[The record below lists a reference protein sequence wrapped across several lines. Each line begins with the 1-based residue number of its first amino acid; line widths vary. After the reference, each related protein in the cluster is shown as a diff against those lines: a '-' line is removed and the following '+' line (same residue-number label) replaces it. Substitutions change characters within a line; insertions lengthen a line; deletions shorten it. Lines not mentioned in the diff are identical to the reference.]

1 MTARTLSTIG
11 TACCAVAFAAPA
23 LAQPEMTYE
32 PRTYEY
38 AQPAPGDGAVVYERE
53 PVVQPYPQQPA
64 SPVYTTQPVV
74 QPLPRSYDDHEAEYE
89 PQYTYEPS
97 YPEPAPQDDAPR
109 HGAPQHALPAH
120 APPHR
125 AAPYPAPPY
134 HAAPYQAAR
143 PGYAPLPA
151 DFDREMW
158 LDDCR
163 EGYRNPRRRGDG
175 GVAGGLLGAVV
186 GGVIGN
192 RVADGE
198 RLAGSLIGAGIGGLA
213 GLAIGSAI
221 ASSGERRRDRDAYE
235 ACEAW
240 LDRYLAN
247 GYGHPAYPAPNYGPA
262 HGAYGYGYPAGH
274 AMHMTFVPV
283 LVAVPQRAVVRE
295 TIREEWVEEAA
306 PTYKKGPA
314 KRVIQYRKAPAP
326 KKRAKYS
333 KSR

>member
-1 MTARTLSTIG
+1 MTARKLSMIG
-11 TACCAVAFAAPA
+11 TACCAVAAVTVAAPA
-23 LAQPEMTYE
+23 LAQAETAPEMTYK
-32 PRTYEY
+32 PGAYEY
-38 AQPAPGDGAVVYERE
+38 AQPAPANGAIVYERE

-64 SPVYTTQPVV
+64 PPVYTTQPVV
-74 QPLPRSYDDHEAEYE
+74 QPIPDGPDGYRAERGAEYE
-89 PQYTYEPS
+89 RQLSYEPA
-97 YPEPAPQDDAPR
+97 YPEPAPQYEAAH
-109 HGAPQHALPAH
+109 HGAPYPP
-120 APPHR
+120 PPHH
-125 AAPYPAPPY
+125 AFPYPAPSS
-134 HAAPYQAAR
+134 
-143 PGYAPLPA
+143 GYAPMPA
-151 DFDREMW
+151 DFDRAAW

-163 EGYRNPRRRGDG
+163 EGYRNPRRREDG

-240 LDRYLAN
+240 LDRHLAN
-247 GYGHPAYPAPNYGPA
+247 RYGHPAYPAPNYGPIHGA
-262 HGAYGYGYPAGH
+262 HGYAYPVGY
-274 AMHMTFVPV
+274 AMPVSYVPI

-295 TIREEWVEEAA
+295 TVREEWVEEKV
-306 PTYKKGPA
+306 PG
-314 KRVIQYRKAPAP
+314 KRVSQHRKAPAP
-326 KKRAKYS
+326 TKRIKYS